1 MRNFLKWSAFTAVA
15 FSFVFTSCNKE
26 KQEQQEE
33 KQPKIKTFKEKK
45 KIRNPNVRHKKGIE
59 YMADYQLSIRKHLD
73 AEKTTYEK
81 GYLIKEFNKAKKRA
95 FQSKNANA
103 LNPTIIERGPVNVPG
118 RTRGIAVDPTNNKKW
133 FVGTVGGGVWK
144 TEDEGTTWVNLTDA
158 QMPNLATST
167 IVVSPQDANTLY
179 VGTGE
184 PFGNLGAIGGAGIFK
199 TTDGGTTWTSLAG
212 TENFGDVGRLIINP
226 NDKDNVLAATDSGIY
241 RTTNGGTSWVQ
252 TYNTSRNVQDLDA
265 DPTDFNIQYGS
276 VQSLGVVKSTDS
288 GLTWSVALDRNTFN
302 TNHSRFETSV
312 SPADSNTVF
321 VSVYSGSGATVG
333 VNTDFYVSRNKGV
346 TFENLK
352 TTGSAA
358 DANLLTGQGW
368 YDNVIMAH
376 PLDANVFY
384 VGGVAVFKV
393 TVTGTNFNSSLIA
406 SGYSGS
412 LNRSVHVDQHG
423 LSYILGNN
431 NEFRILLANDG
442 GIYSTTFS
450 QDPGS
455 TQGTWSE
462 NAKGKNSTQFYGATK
477 QNGQDNYIA
486 GAQDNGSWI
495 SSGSNADKTKTY
507 TFIYGGDGYEA
518 LWHYNKPGDYLVTSQ
533 YGRVG
538 RYQQNIYIGDA
549 NIADSGNR
557 SVAPFYSKL
566 SSADNNPDAVFIV
579 TSRGVWRSV
588 DFGANW
594 NLTSILTGFS
604 SGNNSALNVEVSTA
618 DPNVVWAGN
627 AMRQDGSISL
637 QLSEDNGQTFTKVSS
652 YTDPRGDHS
661 YNISGISPSLIE
673 RNRAYAVFSAQGA
686 AKVLK
691 TEDLGATWTDITGQG
706 TSRLPDVAVHSILEM
721 PFDKNILWAGTDIG
735 IFESTD
741 GGANWGLLNAMIP
754 VAVYDM
760 KVVNDQ
766 VVIATYGRGIWTATL
781 NELSNYQPAAFLSLP
796 DVSSTQKGIQ
806 SLKTVVSFNVTGDDV
821 NKVKI
826 LIDGVEQTELIQDFN
841 TGVTYTYETADLTEG
856 KHKVGVQLFDDTN
869 NNQTIVKEHEFEVI
883 DFENPSQSIG
893 VTEFKSS
900 DVYTINDGFKVDNM
914 AGAVSGIVLNNS
926 EHPYANSKVYS
937 TILKKPL
944 ILTQANKDLTYEDMA
959 IVEPYT
965 DNLADLSSFYDFVLI
980 EGTTDLQ
987 SWKTIDKYDARR
999 FQEWLDEHDK
1009 GAAATAN
1016 DNLFKSQTVS
1026 LTDKGFAIG
1035 ETVVL
1040 RFSLVTDAG
1049 ATSFGWAIK
1058 SIQGSVASIDDVVN
1072 DVKIFSVY
1080 PTISKG
1086 NFTIFGKNTLGKS
1099 KLNLVDITGK
1109 SVYSKSLDFNEN
1121 EKQQI
1126 SVNLGTGVYFVEII
1140 GNNNKRASSKIIIE

>member
-1 MRNFLKWSAFTAVA
+1 MKRFLKWS
-15 FSFVFTSCNKE
+15 VFTFIAISLVFSSCNKT
-26 KQEQQEE
+26 QEQEQV
-33 KQPKIKTFKEKK
+33 KIKTFKQKK
-45 KIRNPNVRHKKGIE
+45 KVRDASVRHKKGIE

-73 AEKTTYEK
+73 AEKTTYEN

-95 FQSKNANA
+95 LQSKNANA

-118 RTRGIAVDPTNNKKW
+118 RTRGIAVDASNNKKW

-144 TEDEGTTWVNLTDA
+144 TEDEGATWVNLTDS

-167 IVVSPQDANTLY
+167 IVISPQDSNTLY

-199 TTDGGTTWTSLAG
+199 TTDGGSTWTSLTG

-226 NDKDNVLAATDSGIY
+226 NDKNNVLAATDSGIY
-241 RTTNGGTSWVQ
+241 RTTNGGTTWTQ
-252 TYNTSRNVQDLDA
+252 TYSSSNTVQDLDT

-276 VQSLGVVKSTDS
+276 VASLGVVKSTDA
-288 GLTWSVALDRNTFN
+288 GLTWNVALNRNTFN

-312 SPADSNTVF
+312 SPADPNTVF
-321 VSVYSGSGATVG
+321 VSVYSPTGTATVG

-352 TTGSAA
+352 TLGSAA
-358 DANLLTGQGW
+358 NANLLTGQGW

-393 TVTGTNFNSSLIA
+393 TVSGTNFSSSLIA
-406 SGYSGS
+406 SGYSGN

-442 GIYSTTFS
+442 GIYSTAFS
-450 QDPGS
+450 QNPGS
-455 TQGTWSE
+455 TQGSWSE

-477 QNGQDNYIA
+477 QNGQDNYLA

-495 SSGSNADKTKTY
+495 STGNDATKTKTY
-507 TFIYGGDGYEA
+507 TSVYGGDGYEA
-518 LWHYNKPGDYLVTSQ
+518 LWHYNKPGDFLVTSQ

-538 RYQQNIYIGDA
+538 RYKQNIYIGDA
-549 NIADSGNR
+549 DIDDSGNR

-594 NLTSILTGFS
+594 SLSSILVGFS

-637 QLSEDNGQTFTKVSS
+637 HLSEDNGQTFRKVNS
-652 YTDPRGDHS
+652 YTDPRGNHS
-661 YNISGISPSLIE
+661 YNISGISPSLTE
-673 RNRAYAVFSAQGA
+673 RNRAYALFSAQGA

-691 TEDLGATWTDITGQG
+691 TEDLGNTWTDITGQG
-706 TSRLPDVAVHSILEM
+706 FTRLPDVAVHSILEM
-721 PFDKNILWAGTDIG
+721 PFDKDILWAGTDIG

-760 KVVNDQ
+760 KIVNDQ
-766 VVIATYGRGIWTATL
+766 VVISTYGRGIWTATL
-781 NELSNYQPAAFLSLP
+781 SELSDYEPAQFLSLP
-796 DVSSTQKGIQ
+796 EVSSAQKGIE
-806 SLKTVVSFNVTGDDV
+806 SLKTIVSFNVTGDDV

-826 LIDGVEQTELIQDFN
+826 LIDGVEQTELTQDFN
-841 TGVTYTYETADLTEG
+841 TGATYTYETSDLSEG

-893 VTEFKSS
+893 ISEFKSS
-900 DVYTINDGFKVDNM
+900 DVYTINDGFKIDNM
-914 AGAVSGIVLNNS
+914 SGTVSGSVLNNS
-926 EHPYANSKVYS
+926 EHPYANAKVYR

-965 DNLADLSSFYDFVLI
+965 DNLADLSSFYDYVLI
-980 EGTTDLQ
+980 EGSTDLNT
-987 SWKTIDKYDARR
+987 WKTIDKYDARR
-999 FQEWLDEHDK
+999 FQEWLDEFDK
-1009 GAAATAN
+1009 GTSATAS

-1026 LTDKGFAIG
+1026 LTDKGFSIG

-1049 ATSFGWAIK
+1049 ATSYGWAIK

-1086 NFTIFGKNTLGKS
+1086 SFTVFGKNTLGKS
-1099 KLNLVDITGK
+1099 KLNLIDITGK

-1126 SVNLGTGVYFVEII
+1126 FVNLGSGVYFVEII
-1140 GNNNKRASSKIIIE
+1140 GDNNKRASSKIILE